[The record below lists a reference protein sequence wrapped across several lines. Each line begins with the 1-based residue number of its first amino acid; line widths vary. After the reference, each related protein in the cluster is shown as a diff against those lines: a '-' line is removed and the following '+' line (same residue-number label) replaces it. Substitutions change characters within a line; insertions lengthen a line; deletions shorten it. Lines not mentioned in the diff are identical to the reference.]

1 MQGAD
6 HLRELECS
14 PVMRGDKSGDVPAS
28 DFAGQRVVE
37 VVVDQ
42 MRRYKAA
49 DDRTGRS
56 ESLRE
61 NPACGVPW
69 SLGRR
74 CVGAPFDE
82 LAGQFVGRFF
92 IRQ

>member
-28 DFAGQRVVE
+28 DFAGKRVVE

-42 MRRYKAA
+42 IVAIRQLMIEQAGAKAF
-49 DDRTGRS
+49 
-56 ESLRE
+56 EKILR
-61 NPACGVPW
+61 AA
-69 SLGRR
+69 SLGH
-74 CVGAPFDE
+74 
-82 LAGQFVGRFF
+82 
-92 IRQ
+92 

>member
-1 MQGAD
+1 MKHPLEAGNAGAD

-42 MRRYKAA
+42 IVAIRQLMIEQAGAKAF
-49 DDRTGRS
+49 
-56 ESLRE
+56 EKILR
-61 NPACGVPW
+61 AA
-69 SLGRR
+69 SLGH
-74 CVGAPFDE
+74 
-82 LAGQFVGRFF
+82 
-92 IRQ
+92 

>member
-1 MQGAD
+1 METSEASSGKPVMQGAD

-42 MRRYKAA
+42 IVAIRQLMIEQAGAKAF
-49 DDRTGRS
+49 
-56 ESLRE
+56 EKILR
-61 NPACGVPW
+61 AA
-69 SLGRR
+69 SLGH
-74 CVGAPFDE
+74 
-82 LAGQFVGRFF
+82 
-92 IRQ
+92 

>member
-42 MRRYKAA
+42 IVAIRQLMIEQAGAKAF
-49 DDRTGRS
+49 
-56 ESLRE
+56 EKILR
-61 NPACGVPW
+61 AA
-69 SLGRR
+69 SLGH
-74 CVGAPFDE
+74 
-82 LAGQFVGRFF
+82 
-92 IRQ
+92 